1 MVNFSHLRET
11 GSRVFYIEPM
21 GDFLVQNITKSEDFC
36 SNLLFVTLFY
46 AVNPLKYTFLKS
58 VISDAHDKS
67 MFVSN

>member
-1 MVNFSHLRET
+1 MVNFSHLRKT

-21 GDFLVQNITKSEDFC
+21 GDSEQNITKSEDFC